1 MSGIEV
7 VTEDDISSVVE
18 SEPGTGDEA
27 GAYEYHDELEYD
39 AGEEDGEAAGEEAIA
54 AVLAGS
60 KEPATDVETATAADA
75 APNADDIMSVLSSAK
90 KNAQQPEHPR
100 LLASF

>member
-39 AGEEDGEAAGEEAIA
+39 AGEEDGEAASEEAA
-54 AVLAGS
+54 AAECS
-60 KEPATDVETATAADA
+60 ARRVERTCDRRRH
-75 APNADDIMSVLSSAK
+75 SHCS
-90 KNAQQPEHPR
+90 
-100 LLASF
+100 